1 MAEKVKTV
9 IGFYFLSPDFLN
21 FADTQTADKDQL
33 KPSVVKI
40 FRIYILSRTRKS
52 GLLEK
57 SLDDSQHIFPIDLLE
72 GNHKN
77 PPVKSKNRH
86 SKDNY
91 EDSQHLKFFPKRE
104 KAEEKKEPENKD
116 HKKSQNKNLD
126 VPVTVP
132 ETLDQ
137 KYDSDSSENDD
148 QKRKIKSQDWKS
160 DLVLGES
167 DIIKKLYS
175 SVPEGKVYEVCS

>member
-1 MAEKVKTV
+1 MDQ
-9 IGFYFLSPDFLN
+9 IGDLILPKITFQYFSN
-21 FADTQTADKDQL
+21 
-33 KPSVVKI
+33 
-40 FRIYILSRTRKS
+40 TRKS

-57 SLDDSQHIFPIDLLE
+57 SLDDSQHIFPIDLSE

-77 PPVKSKNRH
+77 PSSPSKLENH
-86 SKDNY
+86 HAKDNN

-104 KAEEKKEPENKD
+104 KAEQRKEPENKD
-116 HKKSQNKNLD
+116 KKSRNKNPD

-132 ETLDQ
+132 DTPDQ
-137 KYDSDSSENDD
+137 ENDSDSLENDD
-148 QKRKIKSQDWKS
+148 QKRKIKSQNWKS

-175 SVPEGKVYEVCS
+175 SVPTGKVYEVRKP

>member
-1 MAEKVKTV
+1 MNQISDLRSPKIT
-9 IGFYFLSPDFLN
+9 FQYFSN
-21 FADTQTADKDQL
+21 
-33 KPSVVKI
+33 
-40 FRIYILSRTRKS
+40 TRKS

-77 PPVKSKNRH
+77 PNSPSKLENH
-86 SKDNY
+86 HAKNKN

-104 KAEEKKEPENKD
+104 KAEQRKEPEDKD
-116 HKKSQNKNLD
+116 HKKSRNKNPD

-132 ETLDQ
+132 DNPDQ
-137 KYDSDSSENDD
+137 ENDSDSLEIDD

-175 SVPEGKVYEVCS
+175 SVPAGKVYEVRKP